1 MFLLVLIKI
10 ALLLKKK
17 NSKKGT
23 VYPSSTNN
31 IEIIFILLIEM
42 ILFHI
47 YLSIIK
53 IKKFCFELIVL
64 WLYLIA
70 TLYLEK

>member
-42 ILFHI
+42 ILFYI
-47 YLSIIK
+47 YLPIIK
-53 IKKFCFELIVL
+53 IKNFCFELIVL